1 MGVYEEAAREVIA
14 RCQWIAG
21 RTEHPGQI
29 TRTFLSPPMREV
41 HEYLRGWME
50 EIGMRVR
57 IDNAGNQRGVYG
69 EGPRLVIGSHL
80 DTVPNAGAY
89 DGVLGVVLGIALVEL
104 LAGRRIRFQIE
115 VIGFSEE
122 EGVRFGVPFIGSRA
136 FLGDAEAMLPLRDRE
151 GVTVSD
157 ALRAYGLDPER
168 IADAETV
175 AAGYLE
181 FHIEQGP
188 VLESLG
194 LPVGVVDAIAGQSRW
209 DVTFTGHANHAGTT
223 PMALRRDAL
232 TCAAEWIC
240 AVERVALAAPGLVAT
255 VGRIEASPNARNVI
269 NGGVVASLDVRHAR
283 DPVRL
288 EAVDALLREAT
299 EIAAQRGLAVASQ
312 LNLDQMAV
320 PMALSDAVADAVAST
335 GRAAHRMTSGAGHDA
350 MVVARKI
357 PAGMVFLR
365 SPGGV
370 SHHPREDVLVD
381 DVAVALEAGME
392 FLKQWEARVGI

>member
-1 MGVYEEAAREVIA
+1 MGAYDDAAREAIA

-29 TRTFLSPPMREV
+29 TRTFLSPSMREV
-41 HEYLRGWME
+41 HEYLREWME
-50 EIGMRVR
+50 ECGMRVSV
-57 IDNAGNQRGVYG
+57 DNAGNQRGVYG

-89 DGVLGVVLGIALVEL
+89 DGVLGVVLGIALVQL
-104 LAGRRIRFQIE
+104 LARRRIPFQIE

-136 FLGDAEAMLPLRDRE
+136 FVGDAEAMLPLRDRE

-157 ALRAYGLDPER
+157 ALRAYGLDPAR
-168 IADAETV
+168 IADAETE

-194 LPVGVVDAIAGQSRW
+194 LPVSVVDAIAGQSRW

-269 NGGVVASLDVRHAR
+269 NGRTVVSLDVRHAR
-283 DPVRL
+283 DSVRV
-288 EAVDALLREAT
+288 AVVDALLREAA
-299 EIAAQRGLAVASQ
+299 EIAARRGLVVVPQ
-312 LNLDQMAV
+312 LNLDQAAV
-320 PMALSDAVADAVAST
+320 PMALCDAVAEAVAAT
-335 GRAAHRMTSGAGHDA
+335 GRAVHRMTSGAGHDA
-350 MVVARKI
+350 MVVARRI

-370 SHHPREDVLVD
+370 SHHPSEDVLVD
-381 DVAVALEAGME
+381 DVAVALEVGME
-392 FLKQWEARVGI
+392 FLHRWGSRVGI